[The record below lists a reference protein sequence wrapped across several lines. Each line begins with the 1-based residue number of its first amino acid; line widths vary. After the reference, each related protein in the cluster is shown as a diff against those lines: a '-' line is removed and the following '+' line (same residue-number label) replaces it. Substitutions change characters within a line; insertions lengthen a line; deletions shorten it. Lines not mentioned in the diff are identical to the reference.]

1 MVMAYVQLNAGN
13 IDAALDYLEENLSI
27 PSSHSTAWV
36 EFDPAWEPVRDH
48 PRYKEIIAKYEGIE
62 F

>member
-13 IDAALDYLEENLSI
+13 TDAALDYLEEVLSI
-27 PSSHSTAWV
+27 PSYWSTAWV
-36 EFDPAWEPVRDH
+36 ELDPLWEPARDH
-48 PRYKEIIAKYEGIE
+48 PRYKEIIAKYEGIK

>member
-13 IDAALDYLEENLSI
+13 IDKALDYLEDVLSI
-27 PSSHSTAWV
+27 PSPYSTAWV
-36 EFDPAWEPVRDH
+36 EMDARWELTRDH
-48 PRYKEIIAKYEGIE
+48 PRYREIMAKYEGIE

>member
-13 IDAALDYLEENLSI
+13 IDAALDYLEEVLSI
-27 PSSHSTAWV
+27 PSYYSTAWV
-36 EFDPAWEPVRDH
+36 ELDPLWEPARDH
-48 PRYKEIIAKYEGIE
+48 PKYKEIIAKYEGIT

>member
-13 IDAALDYLEENLSI
+13 TESALDYLDEVLSI
-27 PSSHSTAWV
+27 PSAFSTAWV
-36 EFDPAWEPVRDH
+36 ELDPLWAPVRDH
-48 PRYKEIIAKYEGIE
+48 PRYREIIAKYEGIT

>member
-1 MVMAYVQLNAGN
+1 MVMAYVQLSAGN

-36 EFDPAWEPVRDH
+36 ELDPHWEPVRDH
-48 PRYKEIIAKYEGIE
+48 PRYKEIIAKYEGIK